1 MKFKFLSVVLLFTSV
16 FAFAQEPAGSPDA
29 VDPAASFT
37 PSLAPKIDSNHW
49 KKAFKLGLNMNQA
62 SFSSNWKGGGIS
74 SIAYMAFLNGTVDYA
89 FEKVSFNNL
98 LDLQFGAVNN
108 RNSGFFKNVDKVYF
122 DSKLGYAISKHW
134 NLYVAVNF
142 QTQFYEGYV
151 IKTVNKNDTSLYIS
165 NFMSPGYL
173 TESFGLEYKPVTW
186 FYVRF
191 GTGTMRQTF
200 VTAKNIDLAET
211 KNYGVDP
218 GKTVRNEVAFMIQA
232 GLDKDLTK
240 NINFKARYMGFANYM
255 IPKKVKENTNIT
267 FFDYI
272 DHRLDLTLTAKITK
286 YISTNVNATLLYD
299 YDQDANV
306 QIAQSLGLGVLIT
319 F

>member
-1 MKFKFLSVVLLFTSV
+1 MKKLFLAGLLFCSM

-37 PSLAPKIDSNHW
+37 PSIAPKIDSNHW

-108 RNSGFFKNVDKVYF
+108 KNSGFFKNVDKIYF
-122 DSKLGYAISKHW
+122 DSKLGYALSKHW

-151 IKTVNKNDTSLYIS
+151 IKSVNKSDTSLYIS

-186 FYVRF
+186 LYVRF

-200 VTAKNIDLAET
+200 VTAKNIDQAET
-211 KNYGVDP
+211 KNYGVDS
-218 GKTVRNEVAFMIQA
+218 GKTVRNEVAFMLQI

-255 IPKKVKENTNIT
+255 VPKTARNRGIT

-272 DHRLDLTLTAKITK
+272 DHRLDATLTAKITK
-286 YISTNVNATLLYD
+286 YISTNVNATVLYD
-299 YDQDANV
+299 YDQDNGP